1 MTPRNRFSST
11 FPRSSASS
19 ALSAVVAGTGLFGM
33 AQAAQAQ
40 PGYVPIEVLA
50 VEQLGEGALRIAT
63 SDGWATLASDQWALA
78 DGQILVR
85 DGTVIHATKIFPWEQ
100 VSYAVGA
107 AGLAGGATLG
117 GYHLIMNTGS
127 EPTASSAGNATT
139 QATEEPEA
147 SGADTTAPAVVE
159 GDGEVESFEQYFTG
173 NTFIDVLLSEHEE
186 HWAGAGSFNRAAT
199 VTYSFSEQ
207 GSALSDEQGVDPQP
221 IPAFFRDAVRTQL
234 DGIEAV
240 ADITFVEVVD
250 TGHFDEETGEGRG
263 QINIVLAAEN
273 LNASFA
279 VLPSGVEPW
288 LEDRGGDV
296 VFTGGMLDEGLWVDQ
311 YRGGFMTL
319 THEILHALGLEHPF
333 EGYLE
338 APDYIDNQFYTLLSY
353 TSVHT
358 DTYFSNV
365 PMIADI
371 AALQHLYGANMETN
385 AGDDVYVFASDEVY
399 LGTLWDAGGVDT
411 IRHTGARDTV
421 INLQAGSSSQVG
433 SSPTNSSVYS
443 VETIGFDSSATI
455 DRIVL
460 DEPTDGWAEISDDG
474 KSFRLVHDPDTSD
487 LDGDGLMGFTVYLV
501 NGDSDY
507 YIVDNHD
514 VEVGRRDN
522 LQIAQGVTIE
532 NAEGGRGDDVL
543 SGNAA
548 DNMLNGGEGD
558 DVLNGGAG
566 EDIFVF
572 EAGFD
577 DDVIQ
582 DFIIGEDRLFFSDID
597 QGTAALVGQN
607 TVITVP
613 GEGSIILDDVDLTDL
628 WGSETLIA

>member
-1 MTPRNRFSST
+1 MTPQNRLPSN
-11 FPRSSASS
+11 PGRSGAS
-19 ALSAVVAGTGLFGM
+19 ALRAVVAGTGLLGM

-40 PGYVPIEVLA
+40 PGYAPIEVLA
-50 VEQLGEGALRIAT
+50 VEQLADGGIRIAT
-63 SDGWATLASDQWALA
+63 NDGWATLASDQWALA

-85 DGTVIHATKIFPWEQ
+85 EGTVIHATKILPWDH
-100 VSYAVGA
+100 VGYAIGA
-107 AGLAGGATLG
+107 AGAAGGATLG
-117 GYHLIMNTGS
+117 GYYLIMGTED
-127 EPTASSAGNATT
+127 EPNAPSPNNPSTQDGEDTDTSSSA
-139 QATEEPEA
+139 
-147 SGADTTAPAVVE
+147 TTAPAVVE
-159 GDGEVESFEQYFTG
+159 GSAEVESFGAYFTG
-173 NTFIDVLLSEHEE
+173 NTLIDALLSEDEE
-186 HWAGAGSFNRAAT
+186 HWAGAGSFNQAAT
-199 VTYSFSEQ
+199 VTYSFSDN
-207 GSALSDEQGVDPQP
+207 GSALSDEQNVDPQP
-221 IPAFFRDAVRTQL
+221 VPAFFRDAVRTQL

-240 ADITFVEVVD
+240 ANLTFVEVAD
-250 TGHFDEETGEGRG
+250 SGDFDEETGEGRG
-263 QINIVLAAEN
+263 QINIVLAEDN

-279 VLPSGVEPW
+279 VLPTGDEPW

-296 VFTGGMLDEGLWVDQ
+296 VFTGGLLDEGLWVDQ
-311 YRGGFMTL
+311 YRGGAMTI

-333 EGYLE
+333 EGYLD

-358 DTYFSNV
+358 DTYFPNV

-371 AALQHLYGANMETN
+371 AALQHLYGVNMETN
-385 AGDDVYVFASDEVY
+385 AGDDIYVFESDVIY
-399 LGTLWDAGGVDT
+399 LGTIWDAGGVDT
-411 IRHTGARDTV
+411 IRHTGARDAV

-433 SSPTNSSVYS
+433 ASPTNSSVYS
-443 VETIGFDSSATI
+443 VETIGFDPSATI

-460 DEPTDGWAEISDDG
+460 DDPTDGWAELSDDN

-566 EDIFVF
+566 QDIFVF

-582 DFIIGEDRLFFSDID
+582 DFTIGEDRLFFSDID
-597 QGTAALVGQN
+597 QGTAVLVGQN
-607 TVITVP
+607 TVITVL
-613 GEGSIILDDVDLTDL
+613 GEGSITLDDVDLTDL
-628 WGSETLIA
+628 WGSDTLIA